1 MIWLAWRQHRVS
13 LLAGG
18 AAIAALSLFLLATGN
33 GMRTEFARLGLD
45 ACSVPTH
52 LSCTEASRSF
62 ADKYAG
68 YQMLIPLLLLVPALV
83 GVFWGAPLVA
93 RELEHGTHRMVWM
106 QSVSRRRWLLTKV
119 ALLGGATTL
128 GLGLLTW
135 IVNWWVTPIMDTRPQ
150 SFEPGIFDLL
160 GIVPVAYGLAAL
172 MLGVAAGS
180 VTRKLVPAIA
190 LTLALFLGLRI
201 GVEFGMRPHFMEP
214 VSGTFALPMFGTT
227 PQEADLPTGWMLLEE
242 TVTANGLF
250 VGDGVGIEMQSLREV
265 CPEAAAAEGPPPIG
279 DGPSP
284 APPDIESPTA
294 ECAERLGFRV
304 SAVYH
309 PAERYWRF
317 QLTEAAIYL
326 LLSGGLLAGSV
337 WWIRRRVS

>member
-1 MIWLAWRQHRVS
+1 MMWLAWRQHRVS
-13 LLAGG
+13 LIAGAG
-18 AAIAALSLFLLATGN
+18 AIAALSLFLLATGN
-33 GMRTEFARLGLD
+33 GMRTEFTRLGLD

-52 LSCTEASRSF
+52 LSCSEASRSF
-62 ADKYAG
+62 ADTYTG

-83 GVFWGAPLVA
+83 GVFFGAPLVA

-119 ALLGGATTL
+119 GLLAAATAL
-128 GLGLLTW
+128 GLGFLTW
-135 IVNWWVTPIMDTRPQ
+135 LVNWWVTPIMDTRPQ
-150 SFEPGIFDLL
+150 NFDPGIFDLL
-160 GIVPVAYGLAAL
+160 GIVPIAYGLAAL

-214 VSGTFALPMFGTT
+214 ASGTFALPMFGTT
-227 PQEADLPTGWMLLEE
+227 PEEAALPTGWMLLEE
-242 TVTANGLF
+242 TVTASGLF
-250 VGDGVGIEMQSLREV
+250 VGEGVGIEMQAMKEV
-265 CPEAAAAEGPPPIG
+265 CPEAVATEAPPPIA
-279 DGPSP
+279 DGPTR
-284 APPDIESPTA
+284 APPEVEGPA
-294 ECAERLGFRV
+294 AACAERLGFQV

-309 PAERYWRF
+309 PADRYWRF
-317 QLTEAAIYL
+317 QITEAVIYL